1 LKEFREKG
9 DNNYG
14 VVGSLKMVVV
24 VVVEYIGIVV
34 DWVFSQ
40 VSFCEGS
47 QSIKMVFIFI
57 FYFL

>member
-24 VVVEYIGIVV
+24 VVV

-47 QSIKMVFIFI
+47 QSIKMVFIYFI
-57 FYFL
+57 FFINIFA